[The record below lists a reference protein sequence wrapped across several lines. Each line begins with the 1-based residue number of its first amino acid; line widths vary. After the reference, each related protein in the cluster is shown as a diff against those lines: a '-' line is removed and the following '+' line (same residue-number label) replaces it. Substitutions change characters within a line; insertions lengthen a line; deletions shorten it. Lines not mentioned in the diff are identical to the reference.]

1 MSRVLTAVYCV
12 LVFVCLVSVS
22 LVPRGAVAEDPP
34 SGWGEAVKLE
44 FLNALIDDV
53 AYDPRVAADMYGN
66 AFAVWYQFDGQRYC
80 TFADRYVRGEGWTGP
95 VVIDTASTYDCYN
108 PWVSVD
114 RSGNAFAVWQQF
126 DLSAFSIW
134 ANMYSVGTGWGT
146 PELIE
151 SQTEEAGLPQ
161 VVVDRSGN
169 ATVLWMQFLSGQGHI
184 WSCRYVVGE
193 GWGAEEE
200 IEGYGQSASKFDVA
214 VDDSGCVVAVWSQ
227 WEDTHL
233 NVSANR
239 YVPGEGWGAAEMIG
253 GNASGD
259 VSEPKVAV
267 DPSGNAMAVWGQF
280 DGVYSTWY
288 SSYVVGE
295 GWGPAT
301 LLESEEVDDALF
313 PRIASDP
320 SGNFLTVWQQPEEG
334 VNSVWWSRYV
344 PGDGWSAP
352 DTVDTSSF
360 AAFLPQV
367 VVDRHGN
374 GTALWTQSDGT
385 LCSSR
390 YVPGEGWG
398 GTEVATTDAPGGAGS
413 TSAAADG
420 IGNVVAVWTQ
430 ADDSHLNVWANT
442 YFNPDTVPPQVSI
455 EAPSDGLTLESPTVE
470 VSGTTELGVTLEVN
484 GLYVS
489 VGLDGSFSCV
499 ISLLEGDNVITANAT
514 DLSGNWATD
523 SVTVTYVNPV
533 YALEAEL
540 ADALAQVDSL
550 QAQLD
555 AALADLAD
563 LQAQLDEATGD
574 VALLEAQLVA
584 AEAALVAAEDE
595 LAGALAALAE
605 VESQLNDSEA
615 DVLSLQLEL
624 AAAVA
629 NLTAAE
635 EDLATAEEDLADVEE
650 QLAAAEDDLDDSDS
664 LNTLLMAGLVA
675 ALAVAAVMAFMYM
688 RLRRAP
694 GGGPKE

>member
-1 MSRVLTAVYCV
+1 
-12 LVFVCLVSVS
+12 
-22 LVPRGAVAEDPP
+22 
-34 SGWGEAVKLE
+34 
-44 FLNALIDDV
+44 
-53 AYDPRVAADMYGN
+53 
-66 AFAVWYQFDGQRYC
+66 
-80 TFADRYVRGEGWTGP
+80 
-95 VVIDTASTYDCYN
+95 
-108 PWVSVD
+108 
-114 RSGNAFAVWQQF
+114 
-126 DLSAFSIW
+126 
-134 ANMYSVGTGWGT
+134 
-146 PELIE
+146 LIE
-151 SQTEEAGLPQ
+151 GQTEEAGLPQ

-193 GWGAEEE
+193 GWDAEEE
-200 IEGYGQSASKFDVA
+200 IEGYAQSVSSFDAA

-227 WEDTHL
+227 WEGTHL

-267 DPSGNAMAVWGQF
+267 APSGDAMAVWGQF

-301 LLESEEVDDALF
+301 LLDSEDVGDALF

-320 SGNFLTVWQQPEEG
+320 FGNFLTVWQQPEES

-352 DTVDTSSF
+352 GTVDTSSL
-360 AAFLPQV
+360 AAFTPQV

-374 GTALWTQSDGT
+374 GTALWTQSDGV

-398 GTEVATTDAPGGAGS
+398 GTEVASAVAPGGAGS

-420 IGNVVAVWTQ
+420 IGNVIAVWTQ
-430 ADDSHLNVWANT
+430 TDDSHLNIWANT

-470 VSGTTELGVTLEVN
+470 VSGTTEPGVTLLVN
-484 GLYVS
+484 GLHAS
-489 VGLDGSFSCV
+489 VDLDGSFSCV
-499 ISLLEGDNVITANAT
+499 ISLLEGENVITANAT

-523 SVTVTYVNPV
+523 SVTVTYVSEV
-533 YALEAEL
+533 SALEEAL
-540 ADALAQVDSL
+540 ADALAQVVALQDELNSSLEELAVL

-555 AALADLAD
+555 NATADVAGLEAQLAAAEAALADAQAALADALADLAD
-563 LQAQLDEATGD
+563 I
-574 VALLEAQLVA
+574 
-584 AEAALVAAEDE
+584 
-595 LAGALAALAE
+595 
-605 VESQLNDSEA
+605 ESQLADSEA
-615 DVLSLQLEL
+615 DVHSLQLQL
-624 AAAVA
+624 LTALV
-629 NLTAAE
+629 NVTAAE
-635 EDLATAEEDLADVEE
+635 ADLAEAEQELSDVEE
-650 QLAAAEDDLDDSDS
+650 QLASAEDDLDASDS
-664 LNTLLMAGLVA
+664 LNTLLAVGLVA
-675 ALAVAAVMAFMYM
+675 ALVVAVLMAVMY
-688 RLRRAP
+688 LRAR
-694 GGGPKE
+694 GGVGPKA

>member
-1 MSRVLTAVYCV
+1 MRRILTAVYCV
-12 LVFVCLVSVS
+12 FVFVCLVSVG
-22 LVPRGAVAEDPP
+22 LAPRGAVAEDPA

-44 FLNALIDDV
+44 FLNAPIDDG
-53 AYDPRVAADMYGN
+53 AYGPRVAADMYGN

-80 TFADRYVRGEGWTGP
+80 IFADRYVRGEGWKGP
-95 VVIDTASTYDCYN
+95 EVIDTTSTHDSYN
-108 PWVSVD
+108 PWVAVD
-114 RSGNAFAVWQQF
+114 LSGNALAVWQQS
-126 DLSAFSIW
+126 DLTTYSIW

-151 SQTEEAGLPQ
+151 GQTEEAGLPQ
-161 VVVDRSGN
+161 VVVDESGN
-169 ATVLWMQFLSGQGHI
+169 ATALWMQFLSGQGHI

-193 GWGAEEE
+193 GWDAEEE
-200 IEGYGQSASKFDVA
+200 IEGYAQSVSSFDAA

-227 WEDTHL
+227 WEGTHL

-267 DPSGNAMAVWGQF
+267 APSGDAMAVWGQF

-301 LLESEEVDDALF
+301 LLDSEDVGDALF

-320 SGNFLTVWQQPEEG
+320 FGNFLTVWQQPEES

-352 DTVDTSSF
+352 GTVDTSSL
-360 AAFLPQV
+360 AAFTPQV

-374 GTALWTQSDGT
+374 GTALWTQSDGV

-398 GTEVATTDAPGGAGS
+398 GTEVASAVAPGGAGS

-420 IGNVVAVWTQ
+420 IGNVIAVWTQ
-430 ADDSHLNVWANT
+430 TDDSHLNIWANT

-470 VSGTTELGVTLEVN
+470 VSGTTEPGVTLLVN
-484 GLYVS
+484 GLHAS
-489 VGLDGSFSCV
+489 VDLDGSFSCV
-499 ISLLEGDNVITANAT
+499 ISLLEGENVITANAT

-523 SVTVTYVNPV
+523 SVTVTYVSEV
-533 YALEAEL
+533 SALEEAL
-540 ADALAQVDSL
+540 ADALAQVVALQDELNSSLEELAVL

-555 AALADLAD
+555 NATADVAGLEAQLAAAEAALADAQAALADALADLAD
-563 LQAQLDEATGD
+563 I
-574 VALLEAQLVA
+574 
-584 AEAALVAAEDE
+584 
-595 LAGALAALAE
+595 
-605 VESQLNDSEA
+605 ESQLADSEA
-615 DVLSLQLEL
+615 DVHSLQLQL
-624 AAAVA
+624 LTALV
-629 NLTAAE
+629 NVTAAE
-635 EDLATAEEDLADVEE
+635 ADLAEAEQELSDVEE
-650 QLAAAEDDLDDSDS
+650 QLASAEDDLDASDS
-664 LNTLLMAGLVA
+664 LNTLLAVGLVA
-675 ALAVAAVMAFMYM
+675 ALVVAVLMAVMY
-688 RLRRAP
+688 LRAR
-694 GGGPKE
+694 GGVGPKA